1 MGTTPHVAIVG
12 AGFGGLGVAEQ
23 LDHVPV
29 EVTLIDQHNYHTFQ
43 PLLYQVATSLLNAED
58 VGAPVRSLFRHQDN
72 VTYRMATVTGVD
84 MPGHTIQLKD
94 GTQISYDYLV
104 LAGGTTVNYFNTPG
118 AAEHAFPLY
127 TLANAI
133 KLRNRIL
140 ERFEAADRNRA
151 LIEDG
156 ALNFVI
162 VGAGPTGVETAGALS
177 DLFYNLLPR
186 DYHDLATDK
195 ARIIIVEMGKDDEA
209 VKSVYWGPQGV
220 LAHARRGSAI
230 IDMSTV
236 LPDTSRRL
244 CDRTR
249 EAGMKCLDS
258 PISGSTPLP
267 EKGTLTLFC
276 GGDEELFQ
284 AAQPIFSSI
293 ASQYF
298 YLGGGGSGSAMKL
311 VANTLLGVGMQA
323 IAESVAFGQKEGLD
337 RHRLLEVLSHTAV
350 IAPAHLG
357 KLTRADAGDYSAQFA
372 IRLMNKDFGLV
383 LETAAAAKVPM
394 PATSAAVQMNLAE
407 FAEGKEG
414 DFSAVIPLMER
425 LARVETSEAK
435 GFSKQRAL

>member
-1 MGTTPHVAIVG
+1 MNSLTNENTRLGFIGIGNMGSRIARRLLEHG
-12 AGFGGLGVAEQ
+12 YR
-23 LDHVPV
+23 
-29 EVTLIDQHNYHTFQ
+29 LIAY
-43 PLLYQVATSLLNAED
+43 
-58 VGAPVRSLFRHQDN
+58 
-72 VTYRMATVTGVD
+72 
-84 MPGHTIQLKD
+84 
-94 GTQISYDYLV
+94 
-104 LAGGTTVNYFNTPG
+104 
-118 AAEHAFPLY
+118 
-127 TLANAI
+127 
-133 KLRNRIL
+133 NR
-140 ERFEAADRNRA
+140 RREAADA
-151 LIEDG
+151 LVKYG
-156 ALNFVI
+156 ATVADTVAILASEADLI
-162 VGAGPTGVETAGALS
+162 LS
-177 DLFYNLLPR
+177 SL
-186 DYHDLATDK
+186 T
-195 ARIIIVEMGKDDEA
+195 DDEA

-258 PISGSTPLP
+258 PISGSTPLA

-284 AAQPIFSSI
+284 AGEPIFSSI

-357 KLTRADAGDYSAQFA
+357 KLSRADLEDYSPQFA
-372 IRLMNKDFGLV
+372 LPLMNKDFRLI

-394 PATSAAVQMNLAE
+394 PATAAAFQMNVSAFSE
-407 FAEGKEG
+407 NPGQ
-414 DFSAVIPLMER
+414 DFSAVITLMEK
-425 LARVETSEAK
+425 LARVKT
-435 GFSKQRAL
+435 